1 MTSIRCPKCDAE
13 LQINIAK
20 ALDEHGEVFK
30 CPKCNYLIR
39 YASDRR

>member
-1 MTSIRCPKCDAE
+1 MTIIKCPKCNAT

-20 ALDEHGEVFK
+20 ALDEHGEVFE

-39 YASDRR
+39 YASNG

>member
-1 MTSIRCPKCDAE
+1 MTIIKCPNCNSA

-20 ALDEHGEVFK
+20 ALDEHGEVFR

-39 YASDRR
+39 YASDR

>member
-1 MTSIRCPKCDAE
+1 MTIIKCPKCNSD

-20 ALDEHGEVFK
+20 ALDEYGEVFK

-39 YASDRR
+39 YATDRR